1 MIITDRNKLESW
13 LDQNYWFEDGFISK
27 IEQDSNG
34 LIITVG
40 FQTKGTYVA
49 GETMTIKEFDLKP
62 KGINKW
68 TFSESGFKPG
78 YDWCIEGLDLVEND
92 FGIRF
97 ETPNVFE
104 LTCTSIDISEPRE
117 IETFTKPWISEREV
131 FVSATIDSIPKP
143 DFWINSFKQYSANI
157 GLRVYGDKIKE
168 TDKIPYPDYSGFFI
182 QRPDRIN
189 ENDKGIFIKS
199 ITQKGNDLHI
209 SFELE
214 DTELKTEW
222 NVLYKVISNLNGL
235 KVNCGNVSFNQNEW
249 IDFIN
254 TEKLPRD
261 LERIKNVW

>member
-40 FQTKGTYVA
+40 FQIKGTYVA
-49 GETMTIKEFDLKP
+49 GEPMTIKEFDLKP
-62 KGINKW
+62 KGIRNW
-68 TFSESGFKPG
+68 TFSDSGFKPG

-92 FGIRF
+92 LGIRF

-104 LTCTSIDISEPRE
+104 LTCESIDISKPRE
-117 IETFTKPWISEREV
+117 IQTFTKPWISEREL
-131 FVSATIDSIPKP
+131 FISATIDSIPKP
-143 DFWINSFKQYSANI
+143 DFWINLFKQHSTNI

-168 TDKIPYPDYSGFFI
+168 TDRIPYPDYSGFFI
-182 QRPDRIN
+182 QRPNRIN

-199 ITQKGNDLHI
+199 ITQKGEDLHI
-209 SFELE
+209 SFELS
-214 DTELKTEW
+214 DSELKKEW
-222 NVLYKVISNLNGL
+222 TILFKIISNLNGL

-249 IDFIN
+249 IDFI
-254 TEKLPRD
+254 TTKKLPRD